1 MKLIVRY
8 NVPADNENQLY
19 RNIWT
24 AGQRNKGIFVKK
36 DCICWPHS
44 KKKKKKTLAMCN
56 QITASKKVGK
66 KHAFKIT
73 VADHQFNFHQTS
85 FLTYSKERKE

>member
-1 MKLIVRY
+1 MRTNCTEIY
-8 NVPADNENQLY
+8 
-19 RNIWT
+19 
-24 AGQRNKGIFVKK
+24 GQQDRETKAFL
-36 DCICWPHS
+36 S
-44 KKKKKKTLAMCN
+44 KKTVFVGHILRKKNKKTLAMCN

-73 VADHQFNFHQTS
+73 VADHQFNFHQIS